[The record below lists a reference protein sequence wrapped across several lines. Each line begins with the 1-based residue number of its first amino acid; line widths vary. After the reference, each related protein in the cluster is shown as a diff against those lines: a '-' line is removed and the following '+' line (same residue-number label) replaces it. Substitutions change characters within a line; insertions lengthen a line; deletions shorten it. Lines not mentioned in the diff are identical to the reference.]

1 MMTRSW
7 PIVAALCCGLGG
19 CDSSEAPR
27 MAVPTGAAG
36 RSAEAAAP
44 SGAAKAKAAPAAK
57 VRYHGRTAEQWAQ
70 ALEDP
75 SLDTVRQ
82 ACRALKVLRGE
93 GRQYLLK
100 GLESSVPETRR
111 MCLEALS
118 VSDLRSFGDPGREIL
133 VRLAGDP
140 ADVRIRELATRYL
153 KEWHQTIPAP

>member
-1 MMTRSW
+1 MAILT
-7 PIVAALCCGLGG
+7 CGLAG

-27 MAVPTGAAG
+27 MAVPT
-36 RSAEAAAP
+36 AAAAKPAVPP
-44 SGAAKAKAAPAAK
+44 SPVTTDQVKAPAAPAPK
-57 VRYHGRTAEQWAQ
+57 SRYHGRTPEQWAV

-75 SLDTVRQ
+75 SLDVVRQ
-82 ACRALKVLRGE
+82 ACRALRVLGGE

-118 VSDLRSFGDPGREIL
+118 VSDLRSFGEPGRAIL
-133 VRLAGDP
+133 VKLAGDP
-140 ADVRIRELATRYL
+140 ADLRIRELATRYL

>member
-1 MMTRSW
+1 MTRTW
-7 PIVAALCCGLGG
+7 LAAALCGILAG

-27 MAVPTGAAG
+27 MAVPTSGTAKSADLATGPGANKG
-36 RSAEAAAP
+36 
-44 SGAAKAKAAPAAK
+44 KATPAAK
-57 VRYHGRTAEQWAQ
+57 VRYHGRTAEQWAE

-75 SLDTVRQ
+75 SLDVVRQ

-93 GRQYLLK
+93 GRQYLMK

-118 VSDLRSFGDPGREIL
+118 VSDLRTFGEQGREAL
-133 VRLAGDP
+133 VRLAGDR
-140 ADVRIRELATRYL
+140 DDIRIRELATRYL